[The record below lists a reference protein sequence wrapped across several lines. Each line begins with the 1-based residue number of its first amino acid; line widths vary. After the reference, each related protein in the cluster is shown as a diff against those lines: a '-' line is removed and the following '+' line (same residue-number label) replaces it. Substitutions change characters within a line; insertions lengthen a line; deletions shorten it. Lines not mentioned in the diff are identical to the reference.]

1 MAAPRRPTGR
11 TLVLALL
18 GLALVGGASATSASK
33 GTVYENIK
41 TYNRILANVYD
52 KYVEEVDSQN
62 LIYSSIEG
70 MMGALDPHSAFLEK
84 TEYEDLMLDTQGKYG
99 GIGISI
105 DIRDEWLTVV
115 SPIEGTPAFKLGIR
129 AGDRIVKIEGESTKG
144 ITTAEAANKLRGRQ
158 GTTVHITIQRKGE
171 TVPLELDIERD
182 VIELKSVPYAAVVRD
197 GVGYV
202 RLSRFAEDSGQEV
215 QNAIGRLVAE
225 GAKGIVFD
233 LRWNHGGLLTQ
244 AVSISEQFLDRGK
257 LIVYTQGRAEADR
270 VEYHATSKPTLPAEI
285 PVVVLVNGSS
295 ASAAEIVAGAVQ
307 DDGRAV
313 ILGELT
319 YGKGLVQTLIP
330 LDSETNLK
338 LTTAKW
344 YTPAGRCIQ
353 KPWKEDE
360 AALDDAL
367 LDEGALDPGAAE
379 IPAAEDASIAGGI
392 QPDVVFEPELGT
404 RYGFELVRQNH
415 FFRFA
420 VNYAAGHQIARD
432 FRATDAVLEEFGAYL
447 AEEKFDYETPA
458 EVEIGRL
465 RELGKEEGFTAATLA
480 AIDALEAR
488 VDEEKAGDFE
498 RNRDYV
504 RFGIERE
511 ILSNVHGTEA
521 MYEVSLRNDDQ
532 FRAAVDLI
540 LDRPAYLAALE
551 GKAPVKSVARG
562 TKAGEAV
569 VAEGDPDFH

>member
-1 MAAPRRPTGR
+1 MATRRPTGR

-52 KYVEEVDSQN
+52 KYVEEVDSQD

-70 MMGALDPHSAFLEK
+70 MMSSLDPHSAFLEK

-144 ITTAEAANKLRGRQ
+144 ITTAEAASKLRGRQ

-171 TVPLELDIERD
+171 TLPVELDIERE
-182 VIELKSVPYAAVVRD
+182 VIELKSVPYSAVVRD

-215 QNAIGRLVAE
+215 QNALGKLIAE

-270 VEYHATSKPTLPAEI
+270 VEYHATSKPVLAAEI

-367 LDEGALDPGAAE
+367 LDEGEFDPTAAE
-379 IPAAEDASIAGGI
+379 IPEADAALSGGI

-420 VNYAAGHQIARD
+420 VNYAAEHEISRD
-432 FRATDAVLEEFGAYL
+432 FRATDAVLEDFRAYL
-447 AEEKFDYETPA
+447 AEQKFDYETAA

-465 RELGKEEGFTAATLA
+465 RELGKEEGFSAATLA
-480 AIDALEAR
+480 AIDALEAS

-511 ILSNVHGTEA
+511 ILSNVYGTEA

-532 FRAAVDLI
+532 FQAAVDLI
-540 LDRPAYLAALE
+540 LDRPAYQAALE

-569 VAEGDPDFH
+569 VAEGDPDFQ